1 MSRDEFEKLKSGVI
15 KRKQKRKLGL
25 FIDGVGLDRATRR
38 IDKRIDLTKLVSS
51 LTNGLEP
58 EIARYYTL
66 IPHEDDAR
74 QLAFLDA
81 VQRAGLEVVVKRLP
95 PKNVKRQVAMDV
107 HISCDL
113 IGYSM
118 GVFQDVNKQKEANS
132 GGTQQFGSI
141 IMEEHEKTLS
151 LNLNAQRD
159 SGVKRIAAI
168 VCPTRELTYAIYM
181 SHLLEVETSL
191 VDFGLYG
198 QSEGWRGIDHW
209 VDLST
214 SETIWR

>member
-1 MSRDEFEKLKSGVI
+1 MGRDEFEKLKGGII

-38 IDKRIDLTKLVSS
+38 IDKKIDLTKLVAS

-58 EIARYYTL
+58 EVARYYTL

-74 QLAFLDA
+74 QFAFLDA

-113 IGYSM
+113 IGYSL
-118 GVFQDVNKQKEANS
+118 GVFQDVQANRPTAS
-132 GGTQQFGSI
+132 GNETRPLTI
-141 IMEEHEKTLS
+141 IEEHEKHLL
-151 LNLNAQRD
+151 LNPHAQKD
-159 SGVKRIAAI
+159 PKVKRIAAI

-198 QSEGWRGIDHW
+198 QSDGWRGIDHW